1 MDPQSAKTDVVDRD
15 AGVAPLSARTVG
27 VWPEERAREI
37 VGEYLTVRFS
47 EKMVEPV
54 PLVTKLELE
63 VSHPKL
69 PGESKIFD
77 ISYLLHEGY
86 RASPST
92 VRQIVDPS
100 FASESR
106 ADALRTLLV
115 DICHVRGNFP
125 PDRREVPIA
134 PCGDDIIDELEPTFE
149 IRGQLLTE
157 LGDVVRGYSRRA
169 VTVVR
174 NHKPL
179 VQFLLI
185 EQEGAIRHGSMLLHP
200 SHIEW
205 PLLDRNGR
213 YVTDQTVDATLHD
226 FTHQLRQARQAPLL
240 RVMESLGREV
250 EDRVA
255 QNEDASEALKRRAF
269 VQEAWMAC
277 RDDRVWTPDFGKPLL
292 SPMLAPPGYGYTPLE
307 LPDGRAFWIYHDIQ
321 GSGDVIRIAGY
332 SLSGSL
338 FLVQF
343 HYPSN
348 MSWRVGMLCERIESS
363 GGWPDFS
370 PALDVLRSSKNSA
383 ISLHYSPGADQ
394 YPAAVNALL
403 DMTRGCE
410 GNRNIGRGLWSEEDG
425 RMGCYFADMVTEF
438 VKGRLPIYG
447 SVGGRNPASS
457 WVFHAMLDG
466 DLNGSVLFVN
476 SLRGSLTMRSVL
488 GFDVESR
495 RRVLLDVLNSMYDS
509 PGAFIGK
516 FYGMNSFQVTSH
528 NIPHRGEEELLGSL
542 NAIAVSMWKGVKAAG
557 HYFSIE
563 LCGHAPWRSQR
574 LTSGEWALSLE
585 SVHSVKGAL
594 PYLLTCIVQEGR
606 VREMFVSYGERG
618 LFGGLF
624 GKQIVPNEG
633 SGFFSE
639 HEVGAIVR
647 TLSDRSPDARRL
659 SVKDRVL
666 AICPH
671 ADVSWISSL
680 RRFDPEFKQRDL
692 VSRIVRWFKN
702 IW

>member
-1 MDPQSAKTDVVDRD
+1 MTDQHGGMV
-15 AGVAPLSARTVG
+15 PLSARTLG
-27 VWPEERAREI
+27 VSPEELSREI
-37 VGEYLTVRFS
+37 PGEYLTVRFA
-47 EKMVEPV
+47 EKMVEPA

-69 PGESKIFD
+69 PGQSRTFD

-92 VRQIVDPS
+92 IRQIVDPS
-100 FASESR
+100 FSSESR

-115 DICHVRGNFP
+115 DICNVRGNFP
-125 PDRREVPIA
+125 PDRREVSVS
-134 PCGDDIIDELEPTFE
+134 PCRDDIIDELEPTFE

-185 EQEGAIRHGSMLLHP
+185 EQEGVVRHASILLHP

-226 FTHQLRQARQAPLL
+226 FTHQLRQTRQAPML
-240 RVMESLGREV
+240 RIIESLGREV
-250 EDRVA
+250 QDRVA
-255 QNEDASEALKRRAF
+255 QNEDAPEALRRRAF
-269 VQEAWMAC
+269 VQEAWTAC
-277 RDDRVWTPDFGKPLL
+277 RDDRVWTPEFGAPPI
-292 SPMLAPPGYGYTPLE
+292 SPVLAPPGYGYTARE

-332 SLSGSL
+332 SRSGSL
-338 FLVQF
+338 FSVQL
-343 HYPSN
+343 HYPPH
-348 MSWRVGMLCERIESS
+348 MSWRVAMLCERIVSS

-370 PALDVLRSSKNSA
+370 PALEVLRTSKKSGV
-383 ISLHYSPGADQ
+383 SLHYSPGADQ

-403 DMTRGCE
+403 DIARGCE
-410 GNRNIGRGLWSEEDG
+410 GNRNIGRGVWSDEDG
-425 RMGCYFADMVTEF
+425 RMEGYFADMVTEF
-438 VKGRLPIYG
+438 VKGRLPIHG
-447 SVGGRNPASS
+447 SIGGRNPASS
-457 WVFHAMLDG
+457 WVFHAMLDE
-466 DLNGSVLFVN
+466 DLNGTVLFVN
-476 SLRGSLTMRSVL
+476 SLRGSLTLRSML

-495 RRVLLDVLNSMYDS
+495 RQDLLEVLNSMYDS
-509 PGAFIGK
+509 PGEFIEK
-516 FYGMNSFQVTSH
+516 FYGIGSFEVTAH
-528 NIPHRGEEELLGSL
+528 NLPRRGEVELSGAL
-542 NAIAVSMWKGVKAAG
+542 NTIAVSMWKGIKAAG
-557 HYFSIE
+557 HYFSID
-563 LCGHAPWRSQR
+563 LCGHAPWSSQR
-574 LTSGEWALSLE
+574 LISGDWALSLE
-585 SVHSVKGAL
+585 SVHSVRGAL
-594 PYLLTCIVQEGR
+594 PYLLTCIVHEGG
-606 VREMFVSYGERG
+606 VREILVSYGERG
-618 LFGGLF
+618 FLGGLL
-624 GKQIVPNEG
+624 GKQIVPNGG

-647 TLSDRSPDARRL
+647 SLADRSPDAKGV
-659 SVKDRVL
+659 SVSDRVL

-671 ADVSWISSL
+671 AHVSWLSSL
-680 RRFDPEFKQRDL
+680 RRFDPQFKQRDL
-692 VSRIVRWFKN
+692 LSRIVRWFQN